1 MKTSAMA
8 PSFSI
13 LLIQLF
19 ILMALFKGS
28 NGLVYGKS
36 RMRPSPMRLRMVEDT
51 KNGMVPQESEK
62 KRETFGGPAY
72 FQGLITEP
80 IAPEKTTKV
89 DGKERDN
96 LTPNLKFGAILSGV
110 VFGLFELFM
119 FANKDLAP
127 PPY

>member
-1 MKTSAMA
+1 MQMVRGSVILNLIVLFLSQQQCTCFKAYSLRHKSSSSQIKMSDNQNGDIQPKT
-8 PSFSI
+8 
-13 LLIQLF
+13 
-19 ILMALFKGS
+19 
-28 NGLVYGKS
+28 
-36 RMRPSPMRLRMVEDT
+36 R
-51 KNGMVPQESEK
+51 EK
-62 KRETFGGPAY
+62 FGGPEY

-80 IAPEKTTKV
+80 IASKTTKV

-110 VFGLFELFM
+110 VFGLFELFI

>member
-1 MKTSAMA
+1 MRGSVILNLIVLFLSQQKCTGFKTSSLRYKSLFQIKM
-8 PSFSI
+8 SDNQNRD
-13 LLIQLF
+13 IQP
-19 ILMALFKGS
+19 KT
-28 NGLVYGKS
+28 
-36 RMRPSPMRLRMVEDT
+36 R
-51 KNGMVPQESEK
+51 EK
-62 KRETFGGPAY
+62 FGGPEY

-80 IAPEKTTKV
+80 IASKTTKV

>member
-1 MKTSAMA
+1 MKATPTKLMMA
-8 PSFSI
+8 
-13 LLIQLF
+13 
-19 ILMALFKGS
+19 
-28 NGLVYGKS
+28 
-36 RMRPSPMRLRMVEDT
+36 EDSK
-51 KNGMVPQESEK
+51 KNTVPEESGK
-62 KRETFGGPAY
+62 KREAFGGSAY

-110 VFGLFELFM
+110 VFGLFELFI

>member
-1 MKTSAMA
+1 
-8 PSFSI
+8 
-13 LLIQLF
+13 
-19 ILMALFKGS
+19 
-28 NGLVYGKS
+28 
-36 RMRPSPMRLRMVEDT
+36 MRLRMVDET
-51 KNGMVPQESEK
+51 KNSIAPQESEK
-62 KRETFGGPAY
+62 KREAFGGSAY

>member
-1 MKTSAMA
+1 MSSSAM
-8 PSFSI
+8 FSLQI
-13 LLIQLF
+13 FLLL
-19 ILMALFKGS
+19 ALFHQCTCFQTRAFCLKRS
-28 NGLVYGKS
+28 FQQ
-36 RMRPSPMRLRMVEDT
+36 LRMAEDEN
-51 KNGMVPQESEK
+51 KNIE
-62 KRETFGGPAY
+62 KREKFGGSAY

-80 IAPEKTTKV
+80 IAPTKTTRV

>member
-1 MKTSAMA
+1 MVRGSVILNLIVLFLSQQKCTGFKANSLRHKSSSFQIKMSDNQNGDIQPKT
-8 PSFSI
+8 
-13 LLIQLF
+13 
-19 ILMALFKGS
+19 
-28 NGLVYGKS
+28 
-36 RMRPSPMRLRMVEDT
+36 R
-51 KNGMVPQESEK
+51 EK
-62 KRETFGGPAY
+62 FGGPEY

-80 IAPEKTTKV
+80 IASKTTKV

>member
-1 MKTSAMA
+1 MVMFRQAVGFQGGRYVMKATPTKLMMA
-8 PSFSI
+8 
-13 LLIQLF
+13 
-19 ILMALFKGS
+19 
-28 NGLVYGKS
+28 
-36 RMRPSPMRLRMVEDT
+36 EDSK
-51 KNGMVPQESEK
+51 KNTVPEESGK
-62 KRETFGGPAY
+62 KREAFGGSAY

-110 VFGLFELFM
+110 VFGLFELFI

>member
-1 MKTSAMA
+1 MA
-8 PSFSI
+8 EAPNDNI
-13 LLIQLF
+13 E
-19 ILMALFKGS
+19 AG
-28 NGLVYGKS
+28 
-36 RMRPSPMRLRMVEDT
+36 E
-51 KNGMVPQESEK
+51 
-62 KRETFGGPAY
+62 KREKFGGAAY

-80 IAPEKTTKV
+80 IAPTKTTTV

-110 VFGLFELFM
+110 VFGLFELFI

>member
-1 MKTSAMA
+1 MA
-8 PSFSI
+8 EAPNDNI
-13 LLIQLF
+13 E
-19 ILMALFKGS
+19 AG
-28 NGLVYGKS
+28 
-36 RMRPSPMRLRMVEDT
+36 E
-51 KNGMVPQESEK
+51 
-62 KRETFGGPAY
+62 KREKFGGAAY

-80 IAPEKTTKV
+80 IAPTKTTTV

-110 VFGLFELFM
+110 VFGLFELFL

>member
-1 MKTSAMA
+1 MMRGSVTLILIVLFLSQQRCSGFKTNSLRYKSS
-8 PSFSI
+8 SFQ
-13 LLIQLF
+13 IQ
-19 ILMALFKGS
+19 MS
-28 NGLVYGKS
+28 DNQNGDIQPKT
-36 RMRPSPMRLRMVEDT
+36 R
-51 KNGMVPQESEK
+51 EK
-62 KRETFGGPAY
+62 FGGPEY

-80 IAPEKTTKV
+80 IASKTTKV

>member
-1 MKTSAMA
+1 MA
-8 PSFSI
+8 EAPNDNTE
-13 LLIQLF
+13 
-19 ILMALFKGS
+19 AA
-28 NGLVYGKS
+28 
-36 RMRPSPMRLRMVEDT
+36 E
-51 KNGMVPQESEK
+51 
-62 KRETFGGPAY
+62 KREKFGGAAY

-80 IAPEKTTKV
+80 IAPTKTTTV

-110 VFGLFELFM
+110 VFGLFELFL